1 MIAKTFENREYLRWH
16 EAAEV
21 LGMDS
26 EGLRQALRSRLSPAL
41 GTKEGPWLPVIL
53 ATRGEGFLAHL
64 KCDSPDRQPLVQ
76 WNNEHTFRTRLEGQ
90 RVLGFSDGSE
100 LPLFGTSGR
109 DYWDA
114 NRGYGSGYSRTFTAG
129 GETLVLSPDSVRHAC
144 DYDGDLES
152 VDVAPYD
159 WCNDGFP
166 TESFHVIE
174 IPGSMFQKRPT
185 NLFESAQFLRS
196 DVMQL
201 LEESV
206 DKTDAVKIGSKKSK
220 PAHSPSDDHA
230 PDPREV
236 TAYLNA
242 IGALLHLMLAKTP
255 SGKAQS
261 VFASQNKII
270 EAMLAHH
277 DGKYGISQ
285 RNLEKTFAAARRSLE
300 S

>member
-1 MIAKTFENREYLRWH
+1 MTGKTFENREYLRWH

-26 EGLRQALRSRLSPAL
+26 EGLRQALRSRLSPSL
-41 GTKEGPWLPVIL
+41 GTKGGPWLPVIL

-64 KCDSPDRQPLVQ
+64 KCDNPDRQPLVQ

-90 RVLGFSDGSE
+90 CVLGFSDGTE
-100 LPLFGTSGR
+100 LPLFGKSGR

-144 DYDGDLES
+144 DYEGDLES

-174 IPGSMFQKRPT
+174 IPGSMFQKKPT
-185 NLFESAQFLRS
+185 NLFESGKFLRS
-196 DVMQL
+196 DVLRL
-201 LEESV
+201 LEESM
-206 DKTDAVKIGSKKSK
+206 DKPVAAKIGSKKPKRADS
-220 PAHSPSDDHA
+220 SSDGHDL
-230 PDPREV
+230 DPREE

-242 IGALLHLMLAKTP
+242 IGALLHLMLGKTP
-255 SGKAQS
+255 AGKAQS
-261 VFASQNKII
+261 VFTSQNKII

-277 DGKYGISQ
+277 GEKYGISQ
-285 RNLEKTFAAARRSLE
+285 RNLEKAFAAAKRSLE